1 MYNRIIQ
8 EKSKNIPIKQNL
20 YTRQELKQN
29 NPINFSPPNEFLL
42 KLKYRSSAYG
52 LNAVNSIT
60 TNKCM

>member
-1 MYNRIIQ
+1 MYNRTIH

-20 YTRQELKQN
+20 YTHQELKQN
-29 NPINFSPPNEFLL
+29 NPFHFSPPNDFLI
-42 KLKYRSSAYG
+42 KLKQRSSAYG